1 MYLIF
6 LFCYIYSFFFFLVLK
21 YSSDILPVSKHAD
34 MKESNPHPEKESSYI
49 YRKHFIADLNTSPGS
64 APCFVIKSQGRK
76 KEKDIVAF

>member
-1 MYLIF
+1 
-6 LFCYIYSFFFFLVLK
+6 
-21 YSSDILPVSKHAD
+21 

-49 YRKHFIADLNTSPGS
+49 YRKYFIADLNTSSGS